1 MIVVDATMASAPGIL
16 TPPEVAACLE
26 AAMATLRAELGALPE
41 RVVAW
46 HPAAGE
52 WCAKEV
58 VGHLIEAERRGFA
71 GRIRIILG
79 AERPALQ
86 AWDQTEVARAR
97 HDCGRP
103 ISALLDELAGVRRD
117 SAALVR
123 ALTAADLDR
132 AGQHPKV
139 GLLRVRD
146 LLQEWVHHDRNHIR
160 QALANVQA
168 YVWPAMGNSQK
179 FAGD

>member
-1 MIVVDATMASAPGIL
+1 VSTPAAPL
-16 TPPEVAACLE
+16 APAEVAARLE
-26 AAMATLRAELGALPE
+26 AAMTSLRAELGGLPD
-41 RVVAW
+41 RVAGW

-71 GRIRIILG
+71 GRIRVLLTSDS
-79 AERPALQ
+79 PALQ
-86 AWDQTEVARAR
+86 GWDQNEVARAR
-97 HDCGRP
+97 QDCERP
-103 ISALLDELAGVRRD
+103 MGLLLDELAGLRDD

-123 ALTAADLDR
+123 GLTAADLGR
-132 AGQHPKV
+132 GGQHPKV
-139 GLLRVRD
+139 GVLRVGD
-146 LLQEWVHHDRNHIR
+146 LLQEWVHHDRNHLK

-179 FAGD
+179 FSAP

>member
-1 MIVVDATMASAPGIL
+1 
-16 TPPEVAACLE
+16 
-26 AAMATLRAELGALPE
+26 MATLRAELGALPE
-41 RVVAW
+41 RVVSW
-46 HPAAGE
+46 HPAAGA

-71 GRIRIILG
+71 GRIRIILS
-79 AERPALQ
+79 ADRPLLQ
-86 AWDQTEVARAR
+86 TWDQIDVARAR
-97 HDCGRP
+97 GDCGRT
-103 ISALLDELAGVRRD
+103 SGALLDELAGLRRD
-117 SAALVR
+117 SARLVR

-139 GLLRVRD
+139 GVLRVRD
-146 LLQEWVHHDRNHIR
+146 LLAEWVHHDRNHIR

-179 FAGD
+179 FSGD

>member
-1 MIVVDATMASAPGIL
+1 MSDRPEIL
-16 TPPEVAACLE
+16 TPSEVAACLQ
-26 AAMATLRAELGALPE
+26 AAMATLSAELGALPE
-41 RVVAW
+41 RVLAW
-46 HPAAGE
+46 HPADGE

-71 GRIRIILG
+71 GRIRIILAG
-79 AERPALQ
+79 DRPALH
-86 AWDQTEVARAR
+86 AWDQNEVARAR
-97 HDCGRP
+97 HDCARP
-103 ISALLDELAGVRRD
+103 IAALLGELGTLRTD

-123 ALTAADLDR
+123 GLSPADLDR
-132 AGQHPKV
+132 GGQHPKV
-139 GLLRVRD
+139 GFLRVRD

-179 FAGD
+179 FAGE

>member
-1 MIVVDATMASAPGIL
+1 MDSPL
-16 TPPEVAACLE
+16 TPSEIAALLE
-26 AAMATLRAELGALPE
+26 AAMATLSAELGALPE

-58 VGHLIEAERRGFA
+58 VGHLVETERRGFA

-79 AERPALQ
+79 ADRPALQ
-86 AWDQTEVARAR
+86 GWDQNEVARAR
-97 HDCGRP
+97 RDCARP
-103 ISALLDELAGVRRD
+103 IAGLLDELAGLRHD
-117 SAALVR
+117 SVTLVSGLR
-123 ALTAADLDR
+123 EPDLDR
-132 AGQHPKV
+132 GGQHPKV
-139 GLLRVRD
+139 GFLRVRD
-146 LLQEWVHHDRNHIR
+146 LLQEWVYHDRNHIR

-179 FAGD
+179 FAGE

>member
-1 MIVVDATMASAPGIL
+1 MSAPAGAPLRPAEI
-16 TPPEVAACLE
+16 AALLE
-26 AAMATLRAELGALPE
+26 AAMTTLRAELGALPE

-71 GRIRIILG
+71 GRIRAILAASG
-79 AERPALQ
+79 SPALQ
-86 AWDQTEVARAR
+86 AWDQDEVARAR
-97 HDCGRP
+97 GDCARLMTT
-103 ISALLDELAGVRRD
+103 LLDELTALRRE
-117 SAALVR
+117 SAVLVR
-123 ALTAADLDR
+123 ALRDPELDR
-132 AGQHPKV
+132 EGQHPKV
-139 GLLRVRD
+139 GPLRVRD
-146 LLQEWVHHDRNHIR
+146 LLAEWVHHDRNHIR

-179 FAGD
+179 FSAG

>member
-1 MIVVDATMASAPGIL
+1 MAMPTTAETL
-16 TPPEVAACLE
+16 TPMEVAACLE
-26 AAMATLRAELGALPE
+26 AAMATLRAELGTLPE

-46 HPAAGE
+46 HPALGE

-71 GRIRIILG
+71 GRIRIIQG
-79 AERPALQ
+79 AERPALST
-86 AWDQTEVARAR
+86 WDQNEVARAR
-97 HDCGRP
+97 RDCERP
-103 ISALLDELAGVRRD
+103 IGALLDELAAMRRD

-123 ALTAADLDR
+123 ALRAPDLDR
-132 AGQHPKV
+132 AGDHPKV
-139 GLLRVRD
+139 GPLRVRD

-179 FAGD
+179 FAGE

>member
-1 MIVVDATMASAPGIL
+1 MDPAAEIL

-41 RVVAW
+41 RVAAW
-46 HPAAGE
+46 HPATGE

-79 AERPALQ
+79 ADRPALQ
-86 AWDQTEVARAR
+86 AWDQTEVARSR
-97 HDCGRP
+97 HDCARP
-103 ISALLDELAGVRRD
+103 MAALLDELATLRRD
-117 SAALVR
+117 STALVR
-123 ALTAADLDR
+123 ALRESELDR
-132 AGQHPKV
+132 VGQHPKV
-139 GLLRVRD
+139 GPLRVRD
-146 LLQEWVHHDRNHIR
+146 LLHEWVHHDRNHIR

-168 YVWPAMGNSQK
+168 YVWPAMGNTQK

>member
-1 MIVVDATMASAPGIL
+1 MDSPLM
-16 TPPEVAACLE
+16 PPEVAALLE

-58 VGHLIEAERRGFA
+58 VGHLIEAEQRGFA

-79 AERPALQ
+79 ADRPALQ

-97 HDCGRP
+97 RDCERP
-103 ISALLDELAGVRRD
+103 IAALLELAGLRRQ
-117 SAALVR
+117 SATLVR
-123 ALTAADLDR
+123 GLREPDLDR
-132 AGQHPKV
+132 GGQHPKV
-139 GLLRVRD
+139 GFLRVRD

-160 QALANVQA
+160 QALANAQA

-179 FAGD
+179 FAGE

>member
-1 MIVVDATMASAPGIL
+1 MKAASETL
-16 TPPEVAACLE
+16 RPPEVAACLD

-41 RVVAW
+41 RVLAW
-46 HPAAGE
+46 PPADGE

-79 AERPALQ
+79 AERPALE

-97 HDCGRP
+97 RDCGRP
-103 ISALLDELAGVRRD
+103 MAALLDELAGLRRD

-123 ALTAADLDR
+123 GLRDVDLDR

-160 QALANVQA
+160 QAFANVQA
-168 YVWPAMGNSQK
+168 YVWPAMGTAQK
-179 FAGD
+179 FAGE